1 MDCLKTGIIL
11 SVGQVWV
18 GWKCGLRHL
27 LNLDTHKIGATIT
40 FTLFCVSYNTIL
52 LQTRLY
58 LNVFYL
64 DPIFQPFKTWPYLSV
79 FSHFLSLSFFAY
91 PIFCTVR
98 IRLYAYYKGNPE
110 TLSLLSWMT
119 KICLE
124 CVIYCCLLIS
134 LEYK

>member
-79 FSHFLSLSFFAY
+79 FSHFLSLSLYISFLDPERLAKGIFMYVANFAK
-91 PIFCTVR
+91 FNF
-98 IRLYAYYKGNPE
+98 LKKFNFA
-110 TLSLLSWMT
+110 
-119 KICLE
+119 KICGHTDGWKK
-124 CVIYCCLLIS
+124 S
-134 LEYK
+134 DF